1 MMLDLPLPMPHTQLL
16 KVNLIA
22 WTFTLPFVIV
32 QETGWFCPYAPR
44 LTKHRPP
51 HAHTAHRSLHC

>member
-1 MMLDLPLPMPHTQLL
+1 MLDLPLPMPHTQLL

-32 QETGWFCPYAPR
+32 QESGWFCPYAPR
-44 LTKHRPP
+44 LT
-51 HAHTAHRSLHC
+51 